1 MSTVINTG
9 WLKDNN
15 GEKFAP
21 KTLISQV
28 ITSEGKTYEEE
39 IQSQLNNISDIHTHD
54 FYTLNNIPI
63 LKNDSGEIVI
73 VDESNN
79 ELMKAN
85 TSGITTNTVT
95 ANKVYGAVWNDY
107 AEWFEKENVQDKFEV
122 GDICSWNENGVVLAT
137 SDDANVI
144 GVVSNT
150 YGHILGGNPLADME
164 ENHKN
169 FVPIGLVGRV
179 KVKVIGEVNRGD
191 LIVSAGSGIGQVNN
205 EASIGHVIGKALESS
220 NEKNVKII
228 TVLIK

>member
-28 ITSEGKTYEEE
+28 ITSEGKTFEEE
-39 IQSQLNNISDIHTHD
+39 IQNQINNISDVHTHD

-73 VDESNN
+73 VDASNN

-122 GDICSWNENGVVLAT
+122 GNICSWHKNGVVLST
-137 SDDANVI
+137 SDDINVI

-150 YGHILGGNPLADME
+150 YGHILGGNPLIDME

-179 KVKVIGEVNRGD
+179 KVKVIGVVNKGD
-191 LIVSAGSGIGQVNN
+191 LIISAGNGIGYVNN
-205 EASIGHVIGKALESS
+205 EASIQQVVGKALESS
-220 NEKNVKII
+220 DEQNIKLI